1 MSDVDTLIYTIQN
14 TEKTLFILCG
24 FPYAG
29 KSYVANEVLKH
40 TDAVLVSIDAIFHT
54 HGFDWNTNTL
64 PTEEEWHHIF
74 NESYE
79 KVKEALKQGKNV
91 LYDSTNQTI
100 AGRDVLRDV
109 AHSVEADAQVLF
121 VTSSVKT
128 VWERWEANQK
138 NPTRSIVSKA
148 LVQTT
153 IDTFEEPLESEK
165 VIVIQN

>member
-40 TDAVLVSIDAIFHT
+40 TDAVLVSIDAIFRA

-64 PTEEEWHHIF
+64 PKEDEWHHIF

-79 KVKEALKQGKNV
+79 KAKEALKHGKNI

-109 AHSVEADAQVLF
+109 AHSVGADARVVF
-121 VTSSVKT
+121 ITSSVEK
-128 VWERWEANQK
+128 VWERWEENQK
-138 NPTRSIVSKA
+138 NPIRSIVSKA

-153 IDTFEEPLESEK
+153 IDSFEEPLENEN
-165 VIVIQN
+165 VIVVQN